1 MTNTTTGRYADVS
14 AVRTAAD
21 QFTENVSR
29 VIVGKEDVIQLCF
42 VSLLCEG
49 HILVEDVPG
58 IGKTTLARTVAR
70 SIEGSFRRVQCT
82 PDLLPSDVTG
92 IHYFNQKSSEFV
104 FRPGPIVAN
113 VVLVDEINRATPR
126 TQSSF
131 LEAMQERQVTVDLET
146 VELPRPFLVIA
157 TQNPV
162 ELEGTFPLPEAQL
175 DRFLVRLAI
184 GYPSAEEESRMLKRF
199 QGSISPDSISSVID
213 GPALMALQKT
223 CRSVF
228 VDESLRTYIS
238 GLCRATRDDAS
249 VQLGASPRAA
259 LALQQSS
266 QAYAAVHGRDYVL
279 PDDVKAMAHAVLA
292 HRLLLDTTA
301 SLRGETS
308 VSAIDRVLKTVAI
321 PVE

>member
-1 MTNTTTGRYADVS
+1 MNDTTTGRYADVS
-14 AVRTAAD
+14 TVRTTSD
-21 QFTENVSR
+21 RFTENVSK

-146 VELPRPFLVIA
+146 MELPRPFLVIA

-184 GYPSAEEESRMLKRF
+184 GYPSAEEESLMLQRF
-199 QGSISPDSISSVID
+199 QGSVSPDSVSAVID
-213 GPALMALQKT
+213 GPTLMELQKS
-223 CRSVF
+223 CRNVY
-228 VDESLRTYIS
+228 VDDSLRTYVS
-238 GLCRATRDDAS
+238 ALCRATRDDAS

-266 QAYAAVHGRDYVL
+266 QAYAAMHSRDYIL
-279 PDDVKAMAHAVLA
+279 PDDVKAMAHAVLP

-301 SLRGETS
+301 SLRGETALS
-308 VSAIDRVLKTVAI
+308 VIDRVLKTVAV

>member
-1 MTNTTTGRYADVS
+1 MNNSTTGQYADVS
-14 AVRTAAD
+14 TVRTAAD
-21 QFTENVSR
+21 RFTDNVSR

-131 LEAMQERQVTVDLET
+131 LEAMQERQITVDLET

-184 GYPSAEEESRMLKRF
+184 GYPSADEESQMLKRF

-213 GPALMALQKT
+213 GPTLMELQKT

-228 VDESLRTYIS
+228 VDETLRSYIS
-238 GLCRATRDDAS
+238 GLCRATREDAS

-266 QAYAAVHGRDYVL
+266 QAYAAMHGRDYVL

-308 VSAIDRVLKTVAI
+308 LSVIDRVLKTIAI